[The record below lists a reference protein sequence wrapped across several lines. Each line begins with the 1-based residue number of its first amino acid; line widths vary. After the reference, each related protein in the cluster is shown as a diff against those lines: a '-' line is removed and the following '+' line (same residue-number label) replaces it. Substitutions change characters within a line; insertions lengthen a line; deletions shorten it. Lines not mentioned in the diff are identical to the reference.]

1 MQADNHDTNTAVKYN
16 ANTADNHKPN
26 TVVKHKTPLCIVV
39 DQVLDP
45 EQELYCIILDI
56 AKPEKKQMP
65 HIKNHQNNRN
75 ATP

>member
-16 ANTADNHKPN
+16 ANTADNHN
-26 TVVKHKTPLCIVV
+26 TNMVVKHKTPLRIVV

-56 AKPEKKQMP
+56 AKPEEKTMP